1 MIISQASN
9 ARTTKIKID
18 FPEFFC
24 ARNFASTLDSIL
36 GASQLYLISV

>member
-9 ARTTKIKID
+9 ARTAIINLD

-24 ARNFASTLDSIL
+24 ARNFASTLFSIL
-36 GASQLYLISV
+36 GPRNYI

>member
-9 ARTTKIKID
+9 ARTTIIKID

-24 ARNFASTLDSIL
+24 ARNFASTLLSIL
-36 GASQLYLISV
+36 GADIYLISV